1 MNFDSPMYYVII
13 LPFIIRLWTRYFI
26 FSNLVWYI
34 WRGMDG
40 TQKVHIFLILPP
52 DSNHLLTCSSQP
64 CHLPTLLETDTLQLV
79 PGVAFPFPCSPSSK
93 NTSCL
98 QQQEENSSLSLS
110 KIAGVLNIAR
120 LDGSIGVRWRAI
132 FFYCVKRF
140 KKAISKR
147 RNYKTNVILLSV
159 RKKVFLNEPIVT
171 LSENILLEIRCQ
183 HTRRAR
189 KHVLLEFLC
198 KQSKSSLY

>member
-52 DSNHLLTCSSQP
+52 DSSHLLTCSSQP

-120 LDGSIGVRWRAI
+120 LDGS
-132 FFYCVKRF
+132 
-140 KKAISKR
+140 
-147 RNYKTNVILLSV
+147 
-159 RKKVFLNEPIVT
+159 
-171 LSENILLEIRCQ
+171 
-183 HTRRAR
+183 RRAMACDVFFTALNGL
-189 KHVLLEFLC
+189 K
-198 KQSKSSLY
+198 KQFQSVGTIRRMLYSFPWEKKYFWMSQSLH